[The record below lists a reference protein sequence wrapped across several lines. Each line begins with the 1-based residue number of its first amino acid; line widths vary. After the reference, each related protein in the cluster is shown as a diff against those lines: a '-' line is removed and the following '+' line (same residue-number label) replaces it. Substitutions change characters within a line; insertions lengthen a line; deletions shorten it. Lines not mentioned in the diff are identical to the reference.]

1 MTTDNFELW
10 FNDLEGYASRAER
23 FYEDLNLDDPQRI
36 KDWLLA
42 AYNQGVRDAN
52 RHNVFDKLF
61 PNPSVTPVYVQPKRT
76 CSRCGISL
84 EGVMG
89 YVCSDSHC
97 PTFIKPTCGV

>member
-1 MTTDNFELW
+1 VSDNQNFEQW
-10 FNDLEGYASRAER
+10 FNELEGYTSRAER
-23 FYEDLNLDDPQRI
+23 FYEDIELHDPQRI

-42 AYNQGVRDAN
+42 AYNQGIRDAN
-52 RHNVFDKLF
+52 RTSIFEGLFTRTDKV
-61 PNPSVTPVYVQPKRT
+61 SVYVQPKKT

-97 PTFIKPTCGV
+97 PTF